1 MPDFPATTDPSLRWP
16 DRARAVLLA
25 LAGLALTVY
34 FHTPLREVMSA
45 SLDSSNYASY
55 AYFTARGFQYGPE
68 VVSMAGPYGFVLYG
82 WVYSGELFWART
94 ICELV
99 LNASLAALTLWFLLH
114 HRGSWWRW
122 VWLAAHVA
130 FTPFIEDLP
139 VEWALLLAGLYLL
152 QTAPRPGAVR
162 WVLPVSALLA
172 FLSLIKG
179 TQLVL
184 GLATL
189 LVVLAGHAWLR
200 RWRHVA
206 LLAGGYLGALL
217 LFWSAAGQN
226 ALHLPAY
233 VRGMIELA
241 GGYNEAMSLDEPA
254 RVFLRG
260 VLVSVGLATGLGWAL
275 WHHRRAA
282 ITVASLL
289 LLVGHSY
296 VQWKHGFVRADGHA
310 YIYFHY
316 VMVAA
321 LAASLVACRQP
332 VAPIGRFATGAVIA
346 LLLAILGVA
355 CYGNGESML
364 PDLRGTPRRI
374 WSRFEANSR
383 YLRDLSEIRT
393 AYEAR
398 LAAQR
403 RLHGLPLV
411 RRAVGPNSIDLFGFE
426 HARLTLNG
434 LNYRPRPMGG
444 GSFNVYTPALMQLN
458 RDYLR
463 DPARRPDYYLVRVE
477 TIDGRFL
484 PQDDGL
490 ALLDLLHLYHPVLM
504 EQNHLLMRAIPGA
517 VPPESRLVDRKTFQ
531 IGETIPVPAVRDDE
545 LLLARFD
552 LRPSL
557 LGRLRSI
564 FYKLP
569 QTRISLRGPGVPAPD
584 NHRLIPAMAASP
596 FLLTPM
602 VEDMRDFLE
611 LYTPQSRKLPRELR
625 ISTRD
630 RTWFNKTVQV
640 EFYAV
645 PRPTQPAGVDVAEL
659 LRFAATGIETVD
671 TVDAASGQ
679 PRTVRGL
686 LMHAPSR
693 LTWALQGTER
703 SLTFGFGMVPG
714 AYTGGGQT
722 DGVEFTATLLRP
734 GEPPQRI
741 FQRLLDPFHQP
752 ADRGHQ
758 TATVA
763 LPARLAAGSRL
774 EIATDPGPH
783 DSDAFDW
790 AYLSELDL
798 SPTEEVT
805 ITR

>member
-1 MPDFPATTDPSLRWP
+1 MPDSPATTDPSPPWP

-34 FHTPLREVMSA
+34 FHTPLREVLTPT
-45 SLDSSNYASY
+45 LDGSNYASY
-55 AYFTARGFQYGPE
+55 AHFTARGFQYGPE

-82 WVYSGELFWART
+82 WVYSGELFWVRT
-94 ICELV
+94 ISELI
-99 LNASLAALTLWFLLH
+99 LNASLAALTLWFLRH

-122 VWLAAHVA
+122 GWLAAHVA

-152 QTAPRPGAVR
+152 QTTPRPGVAR

-189 LVVLAGHAWLR
+189 LVVLAGHTWLR

-206 LLAGGYLGALL
+206 LLAGGYVGALL
-217 LFWSAAGQN
+217 LFWSLAGQN
-226 ALHLPAY
+226 PLHLLAY
-233 VRGMIELA
+233 GRGMLELA

-260 VLVSVGLATGLGWAL
+260 VLVSVGLAAGLGWAL
-275 WHHRRAA
+275 WHHRHAA

-289 LLVGHSY
+289 LLAGHSY
-296 VQWKHGFVRADGHA
+296 GQWKHGFVRADGHA

-316 VMVAA
+316 AIVAA
-321 LAASLVACRQP
+321 LAASLVAGRRP
-332 VAPIGRFATGAVIA
+332 VAPIGRFATSALIA
-346 LLLAILGVA
+346 LLLAILGTA
-355 CYGNGESML
+355 CYGGESLL
-364 PDLRGTPRRI
+364 PDLRGTPRRV
-374 WSRFEANSR
+374 WTRFEANCR
-383 YLRDLSEIRT
+383 YLRDLSEIRADFAT
-393 AYEAR
+393 R

-403 RLHGLPLV
+403 RLHALPLV
-411 RRAVGPNSIDLFGFE
+411 RRTVGQHPIDLFGFE

-477 TIDGRFL
+477 TIDERFL

-517 VPPESRLVDRKTFQ
+517 GPPEPRLVDRRTFQ
-531 IGETIPVPAVRDDE
+531 IGETIPVPASRDDE

-557 LGRLRSI
+557 LGRLRSV

-569 QTRISLRGPGVPAPD
+569 QIRISLRGPGVPVPD

-596 FLLTPM
+596 FLLAPM

-611 LYTPQSRKLPRELR
+611 LYTPQSQKLPRELR

-630 RTWFNKTVQV
+630 RTWFNKTVSV

-645 PRPTQPAGVDVAEL
+645 PRPTPPAGVDVAEL
-659 LRFAATGIETVD
+659 LRFTASGVETVD

-686 LMHAPSR
+686 LVHPPTR
-693 LTWALQGTER
+693 LAWVLQGMER
-703 SLTFGFGMVPG
+703 SLTFGFGLVPG
-714 AYTGGGQT
+714 AYAGGDRT

-741 FQRLLDPFHQP
+741 FQRLLDPTHQP

-758 TATVA
+758 TAAVA
-763 LPARLAAGSRL
+763 LPAHLPTGSRI
-774 EIATDPGPH
+774 EIATGPGPH
-783 DSDAFDW
+783 GSEAFDW

-798 SPTEEVT
+798 VPAEEVT
-805 ITR
+805 VPR